1 MAKKKSVRYI
11 CPCCYGSIDLSQIHY
26 SCTNP
31 ECTKAFLETC
41 SASELRR
48 YGSRYKPDEEIDV
61 EKSEYLGLDPRSPE
75 AVTTR
80 EHIIR
85 GSLNGSCDV
94 CKSKNTIKLCPKCH
108 TPITAGAEENGT
120 TIFVIMGTE
129 GCGKSHYL
137 ASLIKSIEEI
147 YPGEFRIPFTAA
159 SEKTVLKFDKEYRS
173 RVFLEG
179 KCLPPTPSYDI
190 TDTRDPLLYELG
202 GENHAIHRTV
212 AFLDTSGADLD
223 LGNKLSFLNV
233 STYISGA
240 SGIMFLVDPM
250 QLPKVRERLGLPTVE
265 GQFPDMADT
274 LNYISEIIRD
284 KNKLRTKDDI
294 EIPLAVVLTKVD
306 LLMRSANGAEDE
318 DALFGPESSLHI
330 ERERETTDTVNINQ
344 VGAEVEEYLRRNAGQ
359 EFLDEVNK
367 YTTHQYFAVS
377 ALGSDTA
384 EGKLIKGVEPYR
396 VEDPVIWFLNSNER
410 RRWF

>member
-1 MAKKKSVRYI
+1 MVKKKSLRYI

-26 SCTNP
+26 SCSNP

-61 EKSEYLGLDPRSPE
+61 EKSEYLGLDPRSPD
-75 AVTTR
+75 AVTTC

-85 GSLNGSCDV
+85 GSLNGACDV
-94 CKSKNTIKLCPKCH
+94 CKSKNTAKLCPKCH
-108 TPITAGAEENGT
+108 APISAGAEENGT
-120 TIFVIMGTE
+120 TIYVIMGTE

-147 YPGEFRIPFTAA
+147 YPGEFRIPFEAA
-159 SEKTVLKFDKEYRS
+159 SEKTVIKFDREYRG

-190 TDTRDPLLYELG
+190 TESRDPLLYNLG
-202 GENHAIHRTV
+202 GENHAINRTV
-212 AFLDTSGADLD
+212 AFLDTSGSDLD
-223 LGNKLSFLNV
+223 LSNKLSFLNV

-250 QLPKVRERLGLPTVE
+250 QIPTIRERLGLPTTE

-284 KNKLRTKDDI
+284 RNKLRTKDDI
-294 EIPLAVVLTKVD
+294 AIPLAVVLTKVD

-330 ERERETTDTVNINQ
+330 EREHESTDTVNINQ
-344 VGAEVEEYLRRNAGQ
+344 IGAEVEEYFRRNVGQ

-377 ALGSDTA
+377 ALGGDTA